1 MDWLLGLLAPSP
13 SRHELLPVIGA
24 LAETLLPAEPDR
36 AAAAKNTGDTDLA
49 IFYRISGK
57 QQSGQMQEVID
68 RIDKNLTPESKKE
81 LYLVLTLL
89 TWRIGCLLLCGAS
102 ALVCSFPFVAP
113 FAELPLTQREIVLQS
128 WATSSIASFRKAFT
142 ALKGL
147 IMAVVLTSLDDTHTN
162 PLWPAMGY
170 PGPSIV
176 DPAKVNRKT
185 VDAHKA
191 LQAALLPLGKARQQG
206 SSPAQLRDMAAAKG
220 LLVQDVLRP
229 EGKELAEEAG
239 AGLVVKCDAVVVGS
253 GAGAGPCAAQLAA
266 AGLRVVILEKGDFTP
281 NHELSLHEGDA
292 LGSMYEKDGLLATED
307 GNIFIWAGATVGGGT
322 RVNWCVSFR
331 TPEHVRQ
338 EWAGEHGL
346 PVFTSERYTHAMD
359 AICQRLG
366 VSEEYQHGKQAQKMT
381 DGMTLLGLRTANMP
395 RNCVSHD
402 CGHCCFG
409 CPTGDKQD
417 MTTTFLADAARNSA
431 KVVTGIYADRIIL
444 AAVSPDSLSNGHVS
458 HDLTNGVS
466 SQVGCADLDSNSNHA
481 SHAEHA
487 RAQQAEGV
495 VAYVGTGTDRIKC
508 VFKASIVVSSA
519 GSINSPA
526 LLLRSG
532 ITVNGN
538 VGKHLHLHPSAV
550 APSIF
555 SEREHGKINM
565 WEGPMMTAYS
575 PDAPD
580 WEGSGYGPMVSTPPV
595 HPGLFS
601 AGAPWL
607 TGAAYRDTLAHYSNT
622 VLPCTYVRDKGEGRV
637 TIDKQGYPRVHY
649 QISPFDQKSLWKGLE
664 IDIRAMAAAG
674 AESVS
679 NGGCSPDDTLYLM
692 GDPEED
698 RPRVNKFINKLHET
712 KYEPYRRAHL
722 SMHQMGSCRMGSSPQ
737 TSVTDGQGHCWDVA
751 GLYVADASCFPTAS
765 GVNPMIT
772 TESIAYM
779 VGQGMASKYRHLA
792 GKRRGPVDIKYEEGK
807 Q

>member
-1 MDWLLGLLAPSP
+1 MDWLLSLLAPSP
-13 SRHELLPVIGA
+13 SRQELLPVIGA

-36 AAAAKNTGDTDLA
+36 AAAAKSKGDIALA
-49 IFYRISGK
+49 KFYSISGK
-57 QQSGQMQEVID
+57 QQSSHMQEVID
-68 RIDKNLTPESKKE
+68 RIDRNLTPESKKE

-102 ALVCSFPFVAP
+102 ALVGSFPFVAP

-128 WATSSIASFRKAFT
+128 WATSSITSFRKAFT

-170 PGPSIV
+170 PGPSTV

-229 EGKELAEEAG
+229 EGKELEEEAG
-239 AGLVVKCDAVVVGS
+239 AGLVVKCDVVMVGS

-292 LGSMYEKDGLLATED
+292 LGSMYEKDGLLASED
-307 GNIFIWAGATVGGGT
+307 GNIFLWAGATVGGGT
-322 RVNWCVSFR
+322 RINWCVSFR
-331 TPEHVRQ
+331 TPEHVRK
-338 EWAGEHGL
+338 EWAGEHDL
-346 PVFTSERYTHAMD
+346 PVFTSDTYTHAMD
-359 AICQRLG
+359 AVCQRLG
-366 VSEEYQHGKQAQKMT
+366 VSEDYQHGKQAQKMT
-381 DGMTLLGLRTANMP
+381 DGMNLLGLKTANMP

-431 KVVTGIYADRIIL
+431 KIVTGIYADRVIT
-444 AAVSPDSLSNGHVS
+444 AALSPDSLPNGHVS

-466 SQVGCADLDSNSNHA
+466 SQDESADLDSNSD
-481 SHAEHA
+481 HA

-508 VFKASIVVSSA
+508 VFKAPIVVSSA

-526 LLLRSG
+526 FLLRSG

-555 SEREHGKINM
+555 SEKEHGKMNM

-607 TGAAYRDTLAHYSNT
+607 TGAAYKDALAHYANT
-622 VLPCTYVRDKGEGRV
+622 ALPCTYVRDKGEGHV

-737 TSVTDGQGHCWDVA
+737 NSVTDSQGHCWDVA

-779 VGQGMASKYRHLA
+779 IGQGMARKYRHLA